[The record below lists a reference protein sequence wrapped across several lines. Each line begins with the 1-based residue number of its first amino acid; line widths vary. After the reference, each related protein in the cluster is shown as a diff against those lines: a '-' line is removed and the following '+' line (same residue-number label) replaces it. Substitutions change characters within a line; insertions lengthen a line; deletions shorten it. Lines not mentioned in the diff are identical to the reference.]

1 MAGDW
6 IKLQKDT
13 FDKPEVL
20 AIATRMDID
29 PDAVVGKLCRI
40 WAWFDTHTTHGN
52 ASCVTFS
59 FVDRYVGVT
68 GFAEQVALVG
78 WLAQDGHDL
87 RLPNFDYHN
96 GETSKTR
103 ALGKNRAEKARSNA
117 RSNAPCVTKSLPEK
131 RREEKSSNTPI
142 PPKGADAGAFPEK
155 QKTPAIALPYSAGNA
170 EVKKSEL
177 FNKFVFSALTAPPV
191 VPTEAKWLGLLV
203 FMPSIL
209 QSTPVGEF
217 PLITISF
224 LLSSGALTPAKFAAN
239 LAGSLRPPA
248 YLFTSSIEKVLLL
261 TLDNLLILPAL
272 LFAFIKTSPK

>member
-131 RREEKSSNTPI
+131 RREEKSIREREVEPKSKFSDSFWKAWNRWKNHCIEKGKPI
-142 PPKGADAGAFPEK
+142 RATSEETQLMSLFGAYPNEVD
-155 QKTPAIALPYSAGNA
+155 AIAAIEHAITKNWSNVNLGGDHKRIEEPQQTQYSKRKTNGDLINDAIN
-170 EVKKSEL
+170 
-177 FNKFVFSALTAPPV
+177 
-191 VPTEAKWLGLLV
+191 
-203 FMPSIL
+203 SI
-209 QSTPVGEF
+209 
-217 PLITISF
+217 
-224 LLSSGALTPAKFAAN
+224 
-239 LAGSLRPPA
+239 GS
-248 YLFTSSIEKVLLL
+248 K
-261 TLDNLLILPAL
+261 
-272 LFAFIKTSPK
+272 

>member
-1 MAGDW
+1 MHENLDLGFFYGFFMAGDW

-40 WAWFDTHTTHGN
+40 WAWFDTHTVNGN

-87 RLPNFDYHN
+87 CLPNFDYHN

-117 RSNAPCVTKSLPEK
+117 KSNAPSVTKSLPEK
-131 RREEKSSNTPI
+131 RREEKNKCIRPTDVSEIVWGEYLAHRKAKKATVSNTVI
-142 PPKGADAGAFPEK
+142 ESLRADAKTVGLTIEQAMQMQLKRGWTGFDPSWVTGTGQQATVFAGA
-155 QKTPAIALPYSAGNA
+155 I
-170 EVKKSEL
+170 
-177 FNKFVFSALTAPPV
+177 
-191 VPTEAKWLGLLV
+191 
-203 FMPSIL
+203 
-209 QSTPVGEF
+209 
-217 PLITISF
+217 
-224 LLSSGALTPAKFAAN
+224 
-239 LAGSLRPPA
+239 
-248 YLFTSSIEKVLLL
+248 
-261 TLDNLLILPAL
+261 
-272 LFAFIKTSPK
+272 